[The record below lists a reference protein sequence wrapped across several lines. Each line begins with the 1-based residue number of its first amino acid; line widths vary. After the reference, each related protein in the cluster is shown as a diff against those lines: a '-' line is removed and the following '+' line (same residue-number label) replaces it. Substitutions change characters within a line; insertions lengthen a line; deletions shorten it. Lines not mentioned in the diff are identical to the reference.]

1 MRRRRSHSSLASL
14 PVVTYKYDPAT
25 KGKPAVTVHM
35 DGETVDFIPMMPSH
49 MGGDTVIRFEKANV
63 IYIEDFYRNFGYP
76 PCRRPGQWR
85 LDQGHAGSGGPPRKK
100 LANDQTILVP
110 GHGTLVHKK
119 DLLGYRAMLVD
130 LIAKVGKL
138 RSSGKSLK
146 DVEAAN
152 ITAPYDASTLGDTQ
166 QSKDRFVEELYNES
180 TTDLPPIVDGRRQM
194 PRVQ

>member
-1 MRRRRSHSSLASL
+1 MLE
-14 PVVTYKYDPAT
+14 
-25 KGKPAVTVHM
+25 AV
-35 DGETVDFIPMMPSH
+35 DLLE
-49 MGGDTVIRFEKANV
+49 
-63 IYIEDFYRNFGYP
+63 
-76 PCRRPGQWR
+76 
-85 LDQGHAGSGGPPRKK
+85 K

-130 LIAKVGKL
+130 LIAKVGKM

-194 PRVQ
+194 LRSAP